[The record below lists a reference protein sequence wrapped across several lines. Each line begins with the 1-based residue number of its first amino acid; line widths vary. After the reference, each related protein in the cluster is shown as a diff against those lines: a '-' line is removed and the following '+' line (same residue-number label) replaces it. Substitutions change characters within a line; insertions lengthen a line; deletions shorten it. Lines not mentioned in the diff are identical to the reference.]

1 MDVKITEALDSLKT
15 DIKSK
20 TADEIK
26 SAIDAIEAKHK
37 TELETAT
44 QAVKDEFKSI
54 QDLLEGKIKA
64 AQDHADKLD
73 IKLKQKDVKERSKK
87 PFGEQLAYE
96 IEEKTDDLNK
106 FIRKESKYFS
116 FELKAVSDM
125 STGNVTGGTRY
136 GELFNPN
143 IIDGVSRKVHMDQ
156 ILTGGA
162 IGAGN
167 SFAFMREKYSTDPNL
182 EADPPTRGVYG
193 EGNPAP
199 VAEGA
204 TKSQFDFD
212 LEESSVNIETIA
224 GWLRVTRK
232 SMSNIPG
239 FVSFIQRRIPERFR
253 NVLDSQV
260 LYGDPS
266 QSATPN
272 DLKGILT
279 TGNFINQETPVNKP
293 VSEKLIDYISL
304 FEDFYQRDA
313 NGILL
318 RPATFYSMFTQ
329 KASATGE
336 YNLPFGVT
344 IEGGVARVLGVPI
357 FTTTALNS
365 TDIIVGD
372 WANGAQLLTQEAM
385 RVEFFDQDGDNVRT
399 NKVTIRVEG
408 NYALPVYG
416 SDYFIKGTTATS

>member
-26 SAIDAIEAKHK
+26 SAIDAIEVKHK

-54 QDLLEGKIKA
+54 QEKLEGKIKA

-73 IKLKQKDVKERSKK
+73 IKLKQKDVKKRSEKT
-87 PFGEQLAYE
+87 FGEQLAYE

-116 FELKAVSDM
+116 FELKTVGDM
-125 STGNVTGGTRY
+125 STGNVTVGNRY
-136 GELFNPN
+136 GQLFNPN

-167 SFAFMREKYSTDPNL
+167 TFAFMRENG
-182 EADPPTRGVYG
+182 AG
-193 EGNPAP
+193 EGDPAP

-212 LEESSVNIETIA
+212 LLESSVNIETIA

-232 SMSNIPG
+232 AMSNIPG
-239 FVSFIQRRIPERFR
+239 FVSFLQRRIPERFR
-253 NVLDSQV
+253 NVIDSQV
-260 LYGDPS
+260 LYGNGN
-266 QSATPN
+266 TPN
-272 DLKGILT
+272 LKGILT
-279 TGNFINQETPVNKP
+279 SGNFTDSTSTISNPLI
-293 VSEKLIDYISL
+293 EKLIDDIAL
-304 FEDFYQRDA
+304 LEDTYERDA

-318 RPATFYSMFTQ
+318 RPIDYYSFFKNKSGGSGQ
-329 KASATGE
+329 
-336 YNLPFGVT
+336 YDLPQGVT
-344 IEGGVARVLGVPI
+344 IEGGQLRLFGIPA
-357 FTTTALNS
+357 FATTALN
-365 TDIIVGD
+365 TPDYIVGD

-385 RVEFFDQDGDNVRT
+385 RIEFFDQDANNVT
-399 NKVTIRVEG
+399 ENKITIRVEG

-416 SDYFIKGTTATS
+416 PDYFIKGTTATS

>member
-44 QAVKDEFKSI
+44 QAVKDEFKGI
-54 QDLLEGKIKA
+54 KEELEGKLKDV
-64 AQDHADKLD
+64 QDHADKLD

-87 PFGEQLAYE
+87 SFGEQLAYE

-116 FELKAVSDM
+116 FELKTVDDM
-125 STGNVTGGTRY
+125 STGNVDGTRY

-167 SFAFMREKYSTDPNL
+167 TFAFMRED
-182 EADPPTRGVYG
+182 GVG

-204 TKSQFDFD
+204 PKSQFDFD
-212 LEESSVNIETIA
+212 LVESSVNIETIA

-232 SMSNIPG
+232 AMSNIPG

-253 NVLDSQV
+253 NVIDSQV
-260 LYGDPS
+260 LYGS
-266 QSATPN
+266 GTLPN
-272 DLKGILT
+272 LKGILT
-279 TGNFINQETPVNKP
+279 TGNFIDQTTPVDKP

-304 FEDFYQRDA
+304 FEDAYQRDA

-318 RPATFYSMFTQ
+318 RPAAFYSMFTQ
-329 KASATGE
+329 KSTTEE
-336 YNLPFGVT
+336 YTLPFGVT

-365 TDIIVGD
+365 TDIVVGD

-385 RVEFFDQDGDNVRT
+385 RVEFFAQDGDNVTT

-416 SDYFIKGTTATS
+416 SDYFIKGTTATATS

>member
-26 SAIDAIEAKHK
+26 SAIEAIEAKHK
-37 TELETAT
+37 KELETAT
-44 QAVKDEFKSI
+44 QAVKDEFKGI
-54 QDLLEGKIKA
+54 KEDLEGKLKDV
-64 AQDHADKLD
+64 QDHADKLD
-73 IKLKQKDVKERSKK
+73 IKLKQKDVKEKSKK
-87 PFGEQLAYE
+87 TFGEQLAYE

-116 FELKAVSDM
+116 FELKAVGDM

-167 SFAFMREKYSTDPNL
+167 SFAFMREN
-182 EADPPTRGVYG
+182 GVG

-199 VAEGA
+199 VPEDLAEGNSGA
-204 TKSQFDFD
+204 VNQSKPQFDFD
-212 LEESSVNIETIA
+212 LLESSVNIETIA
-224 GWLRVTRK
+224 GYLKVTRK
-232 SMSNIPG
+232 AMSNIPG

-272 DLKGILT
+272 DLKGVLT
-279 TGNFINQETPVNKP
+279 AGNFIDQTTAVNKP

-304 FEDFYQRDA
+304 FEDTYQRDA

-318 RPATFYSMFTQ
+318 RPAAFYSMFTQ

-336 YNLPFGVT
+336 YTLPFGVT
-344 IEGGVARVLGVPI
+344 IEGGVARILGVPI

-365 TDIIVGD
+365 TDIVVGD

>member
-26 SAIDAIEAKHK
+26 SAIDAIEVKHK

-44 QAVKDEFKSI
+44 QSVKDEFNVIKE
-54 QDLLEGKIKA
+54 DLEGKIKA

-87 PFGEQLAYE
+87 TFGEQLAYE

-106 FIRKESKYFS
+106 FIKKESKYFS
-116 FELKAVSDM
+116 FELKAVGDM

-167 SFAFMREKYSTDPNL
+167 TFAFMRED
-182 EADPPTRGVYG
+182 GVG

-212 LEESSVNIETIA
+212 LKESSVNIETIA

-232 SMSNIPG
+232 AMSNIPG

-253 NVLDSQV
+253 NVIDSNV
-260 LYGDPS
+260 LYGNGS
-266 QSATPN
+266 TPN
-272 DLKGILT
+272 MKGILT
-279 TGNFINQETPVNKP
+279 SGNFIDQTTAVNKP

-304 FEDFYQRDA
+304 FEDTYQRDA

-318 RPATFYSMFTQ
+318 RPAAFYSMFTQ
-329 KASATGE
+329 VASGSGE

-365 TDIIVGD
+365 TDIVVGD
-372 WANGAQLLTQEAM
+372 WANGAQLLTQESM

>member
-1 MDVKITEALDSLKT
+1 MDVKITEALNSLKT

-26 SAIDAIEAKHK
+26 SAIDAIEVKHK

-44 QAVKDEFKSI
+44 QSVKDEFNVIKE
-54 QDLLEGKIKA
+54 DLEGKIKA

-87 PFGEQLAYE
+87 TFGEQLAYE

-106 FIRKESKYFS
+106 FIKKESKYFS
-116 FELKAVSDM
+116 FELKAVGDM

-167 SFAFMREKYSTDPNL
+167 TFAFMRED
-182 EADPPTRGVYG
+182 GVG

-212 LEESSVNIETIA
+212 LKESSVNIETIA

-232 SMSNIPG
+232 AMSNIPG

-253 NVLDSQV
+253 NVIDSNV
-260 LYGDPS
+260 LYGNGS
-266 QSATPN
+266 TPN
-272 DLKGILT
+272 MKGILT
-279 TGNFINQETPVNKP
+279 SGNFIDQTTAVNKP

-304 FEDFYQRDA
+304 FEDTYQRDA

-318 RPATFYSMFTQ
+318 RPAAFYSMFTQ
-329 KASATGE
+329 VASGSGE

-365 TDIIVGD
+365 TDIVVGD
-372 WANGAQLLTQEAM
+372 WANGAQLLTQESM

>member
-1 MDVKITEALDSLKT
+1 MDVKITEALNSLKT

-44 QAVKDEFKSI
+44 QAVKDEFKGI
-54 QDLLEGKIKA
+54 KEELEGKLKDV
-64 AQDHADKLD
+64 QDHADKLD
-73 IKLKQKDVKERSKK
+73 IKLKQKDVKERSEKT
-87 PFGEQLAYE
+87 FGEQLAYE

-116 FELKAVSDM
+116 FELKAVGDM

-167 SFAFMREKYSTDPNL
+167 TFAFMRED
-182 EADPPTRGVYG
+182 GVG

-212 LEESSVNIETIA
+212 LVESSVNIETIA

-232 SMSNIPG
+232 AMSNIPG

-253 NVLDSQV
+253 NVIDSQV
-260 LYGDPS
+260 LYGNGS
-266 QSATPN
+266 TPN
-272 DLKGILT
+272 LKGILT
-279 TGNFINQETPVNKP
+279 SGNFIDQTTAVNKP

-304 FEDFYQRDA
+304 FEDTYQRDA

-318 RPATFYSMFTQ
+318 RPAAFYSMFTQ
-329 KASATGE
+329 VASGSGE

-365 TDIIVGD
+365 TDIVVGD

>member
-1 MDVKITEALDSLKT
+1 MDLKITEALNSLKT

-20 TADEIK
+20 TAEEIK

-44 QAVKDEFKSI
+44 QAVKNEFKTI
-54 QDLLEGKIKA
+54 QEELEGKIKA

-73 IKLKQKDVKERSKK
+73 IKLKQKDVKERSEKT
-87 PFGEQLAYE
+87 FGEQLAYE

-116 FELKAVSDM
+116 FELKAVGDM

-167 SFAFMREKYSTDPNL
+167 SFAFMRENG
-182 EADPPTRGVYG
+182 AG

-199 VAEGA
+199 VPEDLASGNSGA
-204 TKSQFDFD
+204 VNQSKPQFDFD
-212 LEESSVNIETIA
+212 LLESSVNIETIA
-224 GWLRVTRK
+224 GYLKVTRK
-232 SMSNIPG
+232 AMSNIPG
-239 FVSFIQRRIPERFR
+239 FVSFLQRRIPERFR
-253 NVLDSQV
+253 NVLDYQV
-260 LYGDPS
+260 LYGDPTGS
-266 QSATPN
+266 NPN

-279 TGNFINQETPVNKP
+279 AGNFIDQTSPVDKP

-304 FEDFYQRDA
+304 FEDTYQRDA

-318 RPATFYSMFTQ
+318 RPAAFYSMFTQ
-329 KASATGE
+329 VAAGSGE

-344 IEGGVARVLGVPI
+344 IEGGVARILGVPM
-357 FTTTALNS
+357 FRSTALNS
-365 TDIIVGD
+365 TDIVVGD
-372 WANGAQLLTQEAM
+372 WAI
-385 RVEFFDQDGDNVRT
+385 
-399 NKVTIRVEG
+399 VTG
-408 NYALPVYG
+408 
-416 SDYFIKGTTATS
+416 KH

>member
-1 MDVKITEALDSLKT
+1 MDVKIKEALDSLKT

-54 QDLLEGKIKA
+54 KEDLEGKIKA

-87 PFGEQLAYE
+87 SFGEQLAYE
-96 IEEKTDDLNK
+96 IEEKTDELNK

-116 FELKAVSDM
+116 FELKAAADM
-125 STGNVTGGTRY
+125 STGNVTGGARY

-156 ILTGGA
+156 ILTGGP

-167 SFAFMREKYSTDPNL
+167 TFAFMREDGG
-182 EADPPTRGVYG
+182 D
-193 EGNPAP
+193 GNPAA
-199 VAEGA
+199 VAEGT

-212 LEESSVNIETIA
+212 LVESSVNIETIA

-232 SMSNIPG
+232 AMSNIPG
-239 FVSFIQRRIPERFR
+239 FVSFLQRRIPERFR
-253 NVLDSQV
+253 NVIDYNV

-266 QSATPN
+266 GSN
-272 DLKGILT
+272 SNELKGILT
-279 TGNFINQETPVNKP
+279 SGNFTASTSTITNPLI
-293 VSEKLIDYISL
+293 EKLIDDIAL
-304 FEDFYQRDA
+304 LEDTYERDA

-318 RPATFYSMFTQ
+318 RPIDYYSFFKNKAT
-329 KASATGE
+329 ATGE
-336 YNLPFGVT
+336 YDLPQGVT
-344 IEGGVARVLGVPI
+344 IEGGQLRLFGIPA
-357 FTTTALNS
+357 FATTALD
-365 TDIIVGD
+365 TPDYIVGD
-372 WANGAQLLTQEAM
+372 WANGAQLLTQESM

-416 SDYFIKGTTATS
+416 SDYFIKGTTATQ

>member
-44 QAVKDEFKSI
+44 QAVKNEFKGI
-54 QDLLEGKIKA
+54 KEELEGKIKA

-73 IKLKQKDVKERSKK
+73 IKLKQKDVKEKSKK
-87 PFGEQLAYE
+87 TFGEQLAYE

-116 FELKAVSDM
+116 FELKAVGDM

-167 SFAFMREKYSTDPNL
+167 TFAFMRED
-182 EADPPTRGVYG
+182 GVG

-199 VAEGA
+199 VAESA
-204 TKSQFDFD
+204 TKPQFDFD
-212 LEESSVNIETIA
+212 LKESSVNIETIA

-232 SMSNIPG
+232 AMSNIPG

-253 NVLDSQV
+253 NVIDSQV
-260 LYGDPS
+260 LYGNGS
-266 QSATPN
+266 TPN
-272 DLKGILT
+272 LKGILT
-279 TGNFINQETPVNKP
+279 SGNFIDQTTVVNKP

-304 FEDFYQRDA
+304 FEDTYQRDA

-318 RPATFYSMFTQ
+318 RPAAFYSMFTQ
-329 KASATGE
+329 VSSVTGE
-336 YNLPFGVT
+336 YNLPFGIT

-365 TDIIVGD
+365 TDIVVGD
-372 WANGAQLLTQEAM
+372 WANGAQLLTQESM
-385 RVEFFDQDGDNVRT
+385 RVEFFEQDGDNVRT

-416 SDYFIKGTTATS
+416 SDYFIKGTTATQ